1 MSRTVGALALRPTGN
16 AQGGFYFLS
25 LSTGRVLNR
34 LRATALPM
42 PDNVVDQ
49 VHRMARQQRANPG
62 LIFGTRTAGEFDS
75 EDMDDSSD
83 DDEDDE
89 YGDDGMDAEGNDDAE
104 DENGPHE
111 YNYEDTESIESESSE
126 HGADDGL
133 HGMDTDMNTEVDANR
148 GETLSGDQEGMPA
161 TRDIMEVKMEG
172 DNNVE
177 SEGVNEHSVESEGVD
192 RLDNDGIHQDAD
204 DMDKR
209 DDDQPSDDQDEETVE
224 ERDSNDDRTRY
235 NLRGNRGRSYK
246 HLYDP
251 KVFRTEKG
259 DDDEDAIAMTMTNKG
274 SEETGQ
280 MSMKKG
286 LKVFGEPGYAAV
298 KKEMQQL
305 HDRKVMQPVDRKDLS
320 QSQKKEALGYLMFLK
335 KKRCGAI
342 KGRGC
347 ADGRKQRAYITK
359 EESTSPTVSTEAV
372 FLTAVVD
379 AWENRKVAV
388 LDVPGAFMQV
398 EMDELVHVRFE
409 GEMVE
414 KLLEIDHEMYASY
427 VTIENGKKVMYVE
440 LLKALYG
447 TQRAAR
453 LFWEK
458 LQAKLVNEWGF
469 TPNRYDS
476 CVVNKMVGGRQ
487 LTVAWHV
494 DDLKISHEEEDALDE
509 FIGMMEAEFGGG
521 AAHSVFRVG

>member
-49 VHRMARQQRANPG
+49 VHRMAWQQRANPG
-62 LIFGTRTAGEFDS
+62 LIFGTRTAGEVDS

-111 YNYEDTESIESESSE
+111 YNYEDTESIKSASSE
-126 HGADDGL
+126 HGADDGM

-148 GETLSGDQEGMPA
+148 GETLGGDQEGMPA

-192 RLDNDGIHQDAD
+192 RPDDDGSHQDAD
-204 DMDKR
+204 DADKR
-209 DDDQPSDDQDEETVE
+209 DDDQPNDEQDEETVE
-224 ERDSNDDRTRY
+224 ERDSTNDGTRY

-251 KVFRTEKG
+251 KVFHTEQG
-259 DDDEDAIAMTMTNKG
+259 DDDEVAITMTMTNKG

-286 LKVFGEPGYAAV
+286 LKVFGE
-298 KKEMQQL
+298 L
-305 HDRKVMQPVDRKDLS
+305 
-320 QSQKKEALGYLMFLK
+320 
-335 KKRCGAI
+335 
-342 KGRGC
+342 
-347 ADGRKQRAYITK
+347 
-359 EESTSPTVSTEAV
+359 
-372 FLTAVVD
+372 
-379 AWENRKVAV
+379 
-388 LDVPGAFMQV
+388 
-398 EMDELVHVRFE
+398 
-409 GEMVE
+409 
-414 KLLEIDHEMYASY
+414 
-427 VTIENGKKVMYVE
+427 
-440 LLKALYG
+440 
-447 TQRAAR
+447 
-453 LFWEK
+453 
-458 LQAKLVNEWGF
+458 
-469 TPNRYDS
+469 
-476 CVVNKMVGGRQ
+476 
-487 LTVAWHV
+487 
-494 DDLKISHEEEDALDE
+494 
-509 FIGMMEAEFGGG
+509 
-521 AAHSVFRVG
+521 